1 MLNHGVAKLPSTKTM
16 KSKKSSLPTSGWMDI
31 SVPLSDGM
39 LHWPEDP
46 PIEIKR
52 VIDMKNGDEYNLTH
66 VSMAVHTGTHMDAP
80 CHFRRSGISID
91 KMPLTASVGEARVI
105 EITDNEFINVEE
117 IRPHRIRKG
126 ERILFKTKNSKRKWI
141 NKPFNR
147 KFVHLSIEAAKYLSE
162 RKVQTIGIDYL
173 SIGGYEGNVVEVHDI
188 ILKAGI
194 WVIEGLDLSK
204 IEPGDYN
211 LICLPIKIAG
221 SDGAPARALVSPI

>member
-1 MLNHGVAKLPSTKTM
+1 MLKHGVAKLPSTKTM

>member
-1 MLNHGVAKLPSTKTM
+1 MLKYGVAKLPSTKTK
-16 KSKKSSLPTSGWMDI
+16 KSKKSSLPTSRWMDI
-31 SVPLSDGM
+31 SVPLSDDM

-46 PIEIKR
+46 PIEIKL

-91 KMPLTASVGEARVI
+91 KMPLTASVGKARVI

-117 IRPHRIRKG
+117 IRPHQIRKG

-141 NKPFNR
+141 NKPFNK

-173 SIGGYEGNVVEVHDI
+173 SIGGYEGNVIEVHDI

-204 IEPGDYN
+204 IEPGNYN

>member
-1 MLNHGVAKLPSTKTM
+1 MLNHSVAKLPSTKTM

>member
-1 MLNHGVAKLPSTKTM
+1 MLKYGVAKLPSTKTK

-31 SVPLSDGM
+31 SVPLSDDM

-91 KMPLTASVGEARVI
+91 KMPLTASVGKARVI

-141 NKPFNR
+141 NKPFNK
-147 KFVHLSIEAAKYLSE
+147 KFVHLSIETAKYLSE

-173 SIGGYEGNVVEVHDI
+173 SIGGYEGNVIEVHDI

-204 IEPGDYN
+204 IEPGNYN